1 MVKHIT
7 CASVAFLLLA
17 APAASAQ
24 VRTPPDAARGAAVQ
38 QRAPHFPQRIR
49 AGVRAGQLTREE
61 VGRIRQHLRQFRAEA
76 RRMRQDGTMTPA
88 ERTRLRH
95 EMRQVSR
102 QIFRLRHNK

>member
-7 CASVAFLLLA
+7 CASVALLLLA

-24 VRTPPDAARGAAVQ
+24 TRTPSDPARRQAVQ
-38 QRAPHFPQRIR
+38 QRAPHFAQRIR

-61 VGRIRQHLRQFRAEA
+61 VGRIRQQLRNLHAQA
-76 RRMRQDGTMTPA
+76 RQMRQDGSMTPA

-95 EMRQVSR
+95 ERRQMSR
-102 QIFRLRHNK
+102 QIFRLRHGK

>member
-7 CASVAFLLLA
+7 CTSIALLLLA
-17 APAASAQ
+17 APVSAQ
-24 VRTPPDAARGAAVQ
+24 TRTRPDPARRAAVQ
-38 QRAPHFPQRIR
+38 QRAPYFPQRIR

-61 VGRIRQHLRQFRAEA
+61 VGRIRHQLRTLHAQA
-76 RRMRQDGTMTPA
+76 RQMRQDGTMTPA

-95 EMRQVSR
+95 EMRQISR